1 MKKRYKIN
9 LAICNTVKSNLSEN
23 NNLSFKK
30 NYILFFISFSKKMI
44 RKTTDRL
51 VSFRIYQKFNLNK
64 RVI

>member
-1 MKKRYKIN
+1 MKKRDKIN

-30 NYILFFISFSKKMI
+30 NYILFFISFSKKVI

>member
-1 MKKRYKIN
+1 MKKRDKIN

-44 RKTTDRL
+44 RKTTDLL

-64 RVI
+64 RII

>member
-1 MKKRYKIN
+1 MKKRDKIN

-30 NYILFFISFSKKMI
+30 NYILFYISFSKKMI
-44 RKTTDRL
+44 RKTTDLL

-64 RVI
+64 KII

>member
-1 MKKRYKIN
+1 MKKRDKIN

-30 NYILFFISFSKKMI
+30 NYILFYISFSKKMI
-44 RKTTDRL
+44 RKTTDLL

-64 RVI
+64 RII

>member
-1 MKKRYKIN
+1 MKKRDKIN

-44 RKTTDRL
+44 RKTTDLL

>member
-1 MKKRYKIN
+1 MKKRDKIN

>member
-30 NYILFFISFSKKMI
+30 NYILFYISFSKKMI
-44 RKTTDRL
+44 RKTTDLL

-64 RVI
+64 RII